1 MAKNNN
7 EFLGMSEIAPNEA
20 IRRYNLDAPTVR
32 TLISNDEHDI
42 SSNWLPTDVKAAFA
56 DAGGKLL

>member
-1 MAKNNN
+1 
-7 EFLGMSEIAPNEA
+7 MSEIAPNEA

-42 SSNWLPTDVKAAFA
+42 SSNWLPTDVKAAYHQRPQ
-56 DAGGKLL
+56 KLL